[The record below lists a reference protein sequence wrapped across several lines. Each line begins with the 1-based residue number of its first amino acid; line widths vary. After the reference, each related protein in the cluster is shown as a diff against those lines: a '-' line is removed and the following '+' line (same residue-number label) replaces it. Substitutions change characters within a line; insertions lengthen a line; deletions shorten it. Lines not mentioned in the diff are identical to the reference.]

1 MMDQVV
7 CHGRSGERSG
17 LFRCGERGESS
28 EQVHDLSPFP
38 AGTTHVLSGLER
50 GGDAAMS
57 FHLGVGCSVAQ
68 VSLSQ
73 AHVAPGF

>member
-1 MMDQVV
+1 MW
-7 CHGRSGERSG
+7 GG
-17 LFRCGERGESS
+17 GESS